1 MSTRRKLQL
10 LLWAYFWMLIFE
22 GAFRRWILPGL
33 ADVFLVARDPICL
46 AALVLGGSM
55 IFRSGWAKV
64 FATVGIIATF
74 LALTVGHGSPLGAA
88 YGLRIY
94 LLHFPLIFLFPM
106 VFDRADAWKFA
117 KVMLLVAIPMT
128 VLIGFQHNLPQT
140 HWVNLGVGGTGS
152 AGFGGALGRFRPPG
166 TFSFIS
172 GVAMFYPLCA
182 AFLTALLISGYRPLP
197 KWILLSA
204 AGLVM
209 ALPLS
214 ISRTVGFSY
223 MLVGA
228 TALGSGALS
237 PRQFGRVLGA
247 TLLLAL
253 IVAVAAST
261 GTFRDSM
268 RAFSARWEG
277 ANESEGK
284 EEGAIG
290 ALRYRTVGWIGLDL
304 ERSFAQ
310 APIFGFGLGSGTSGG
325 AQLIGGRRALN
336 FGEGEWG
343 IILFELGL
351 PLGFVVILTRLALA
365 LYLLARTAGAPRE
378 VRGAALPV
386 AVLAAYWTANGAA
399 GQPTSLGFMVLSA
412 GLCLVMTKPSY
423 PVRSGTRNPPVPRLE
438 PAGSS
443 PQYHVADL
451 R

>member
-1 MSTRRKLQL
+1 MTTRRKLQL

-22 GAFRRWILPGL
+22 GAFRRWIFPGL

-46 AALVLGGSM
+46 AALLLGSSLV
-55 IFRSGWAKV
+55 FRSGWAKV
-64 FATVGIIATF
+64 FAAVGIIATF
-74 LALTVGHGSPLGAA
+74 LALTVGHGSPLGTA
-88 YGLRIY
+88 YGLRLY
-94 LLHFPLIFLFPM
+94 LLHYPLIFLFPL
-106 VFDRADAWKFA
+106 VFEPADAWKFA
-117 KVMLLVAIPMT
+117 KTMLLVAIPMT
-128 VLIGFQHNLPQT
+128 VLIGFQHYLPQT

-172 GVAMFYPLCA
+172 GVSMFYPLCA
-182 AFLTALLISGYRPLP
+182 ALLAGLLVSGDRPLP

-204 AGLVM
+204 AGIVM

-228 TALGSGALS
+228 AALGSGALS

-247 TLLLAL
+247 TLLLGL
-253 IVAVAAST
+253 IVAVVAST

-268 RAFSARWEG
+268 KAFSNRWEG
-277 ANESEGK
+277 ANQHEGK
-284 EEGAIG
+284 EAGAAG
-290 ALRYRTVGWIGLDL
+290 ALRYRTVDWIGRDL
-304 ERSFAQ
+304 VRSFTD
-310 APIFGFGLGSGTSGG
+310 APLFGVGLGSGTSGG
-325 AQLIGGRRALN
+325 AQLIGGTRGLN

-365 LYLLARTAGAPRE
+365 LYLLARAAGSPPQ

-386 AVLAAYWTANGAA
+386 AVLAAYWIANGVS

-412 GLCLVMTKPSY
+412 GLCLVMTKRSA
-423 PVRSGTRNPPVPRLE
+423 PVRSAAGNTLAPRDQS
-438 PAGSS
+438 AGAA
-443 PQYHVADL
+443 PQYHAAHL